1 VDAYTHLLVD
11 LCDFEKEVT
20 MDDLEEIT
28 KDILEHSDVNSFCG
42 QYGCSEEELFDST
55 LWKVINECCKHYGG
69 MAEQTPS
76 QKAKEEFKRP
86 VYQVARLI
94 RKQGECLHETPEE

>member
-1 VDAYTHLLVD
+1 MKRSTDTRRSPA
-11 LCDFEKEVT
+11 EVKAN
-20 MDDLEEIT
+20 L
-28 KDILEHSDVNSFCG
+28 
-42 QYGCSEEELFDST
+42 Q
-55 LWKVINECCKHYGG
+55 KHYGG

-94 RKQGECLHETPEE
+94 RKQGECLHETPDG